1 MNRSDEPEEVI
12 AHALVFKG
20 RLGIGEEAYKF
31 LKLSKNLST
40 FIHTLLTGVA
50 ASGTAASSVVA
61 GALFPATGFGSALA
75 AIGLGAGAVTPI
87 GWVVGAGFAIGG
99 IYLGM
104 RKLLDNKKDK
114 MVDVMVDVIPKHI
127 NTPLDLIGEALL
139 RLMLPL
145 SLKIASADGQI
156 IDSEV
161 EAIADHY
168 EKDWGYSRDFVI
180 KTAEEIKEDVENIS
194 YEEFAKSLSDYCD
207 KNSDCNRGTITD
219 FLLDHLEEILEI
231 EDEGDSAR
239 KTREFES
246 LKKILNPPSKKTL
259 KSPSAFLQGM
269 GRRRQ

>member
-1 MNRSDEPEEVI
+1 MNRYDKPEEVI

-40 FIHTLLTGVA
+40 FIHPLLAGGA
-50 ASGTAASSVVA
+50 ASGAAASPVVA

-87 GWVVGAGFAIGG
+87 GWVVGAGLAAGG
-99 IYLGM
+99 AYFGV
-104 RKLLDNKKDK
+104 RKLLGNTKDK
-114 MVDVMVDVIPKHI
+114 MVDVIPKYI
-127 NTPLDLIGEALL
+127 NTPLDLIGVELL
-139 RLMLPL
+139 HRMLPL

-180 KTAEEIKEDVENIS
+180 KTTEEIKEDIENVS
-194 YEEFAKSLSDYCD
+194 YAEFAKSLSDYCD
-207 KNSDCNRGTITD
+207 KNSDCDRGTIAY

-239 KTREFES
+239 KAREFES